1 MARGTR
7 SQGEQ
12 RQRQRKGKRGERPGF
27 CMASVGSVESADPV
41 PRASPLVERNNPWT
55 DMRPGPH
62 AVVDRKR
69 VGHQGTG
76 LCSLADA
83 SWGLGRVSSLLSA
96 SVSPSLCALSEL

>member
-27 CMASVGSVESADPV
+27 CMASMGSVESADSV

-55 DMRPGPH
+55 DSEARTPCCSGQ
-62 AVVDRKR
+62 KTGWTS
-69 VGHQGTG
+69 GHWP
-76 LCSLADA
+76 LF
-83 SWGLGRVSSLLSA
+83 LG
-96 SVSPSLCALSEL
+96 